1 MSVARIPFS
10 HAEESV
16 LTQLGGWMLFIA
28 IIHFL
33 GAAFAILGA
42 CLFFG
47 VGAMGAGAASQLGGA
62 EMGIAMMVGGFVV
75 VVMGAILIVQGVLLL
90 QARTSFRAVALTDEA
105 DQAHLSEG
113 FRKLKLF
120 FLIEV
125 ILGALGLLSNCGGL
139 IMTAVSAL

>member
-16 LTQLGGWMLFIA
+16 LNQLSRWMVFIA
-28 IIHFL
+28 IVHFL
-33 GAAFAILGA
+33 GAALAILGA

-62 EMGIAMMVGGFVV
+62 EMGVAMMVGGLVV
-75 VVMGAILIVQGVLLL
+75 VLVGAILVAQGVLLL
-90 QARTSFRAVALTDEA
+90 QARNGFSAVAQTDDS
-105 DQAHLSEG
+105 DQAYLSYG

-139 IMTAVSAL
+139 IMTVVSAL

>member
-28 IIHFL
+28 IVHFL

-42 CLFFG
+42 CLFLG

-62 EMGIAMMVGGFVV
+62 EMGVAMMVGGFIVV
-75 VVMGAILIVQGVLLL
+75 VVGAILIAQGVLLI
-90 QARTSFRAVALTDEA
+90 QARNGFQAVAQTDDS
-105 DQAHLSEG
+105 DQAYLSYG
-113 FRKLKLF
+113 FRKLKMF